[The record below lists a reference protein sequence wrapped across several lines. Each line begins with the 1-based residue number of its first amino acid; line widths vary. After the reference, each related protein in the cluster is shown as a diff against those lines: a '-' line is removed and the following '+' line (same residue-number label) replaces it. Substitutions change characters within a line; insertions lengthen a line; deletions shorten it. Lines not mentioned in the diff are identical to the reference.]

1 MVHTGYN
8 PALVVLSLVIAV
20 FASYAALDL
29 GARVRKPDVGPRW
42 AWGAGAAVAM
52 GGGIWAMHFV
62 GMIAFEMGMPA
73 AYDLGLTL
81 LSLLIAVGVTAVAF
95 AWVAVRGT
103 GMRGLRVAA
112 MHYTGMAAM
121 RGPGNLAFDPAIV
134 AVSVAIAVTA
144 ATVALWLTF
153 RRNRPWQKLAAACV
167 MGLAV
172 AGMHYTGMAAATFTA
187 EEAGAH
193 AAHAIAL
200 GANQQNL
207 ALSVAGV
214 TFVILF
220 LAMMAGSLDQRRV
233 QRRLHVSEAR
243 FRSAVQAVD
252 GVMWTANASGDLVE
266 EQPGWEQITGQTSAE
281 YRGSGWAAAIHPD
294 DLPDT
299 MRAWTE
305 AVRSGGSFAVEHRV
319 RAPDGSWRYYAVRA
333 VPVHDLDGTIRE
345 WVGVH
350 ADITARHQYE
360 TALREARD
368 AAEGANRAKSAFLA
382 NMSHELRTPLS
393 AVIGYAEMLEEDA
406 EDSGEDGLVGDLGK
420 IKSNAQHLL
429 GLINN
434 VLDLSKVEAEKMD
447 IYAEDVPV
455 EAFVREAAGTVE
467 ALIAKKGNRFELDL
481 APELGQMQTDAVKL
495 RQCLF
500 NLLGNAAKFTEAG
513 TVTLRVRRE
522 GAPAGDRLTFEVSD
536 SGIGMTP
543 EQVAGLFERFKQADE
558 TTTRRFGGTG
568 LGLALTKAL
577 ARLMGGDVRVTSTK
591 GVGTTFTLI
600 LPAALP
606 DLEDGAPAAASAAD
620 AEPSG
625 EGRVVLIIDD
635 EPSQRDLMVRFLTRQ
650 GFVARAAANGR
661 SGIDLARTLRPMVIL
676 LDVMMPALDGYAV
689 LERMKAHEAWRHT
702 PVVMI
707 SALMEI
713 GSIVRCIELGAFD
726 YLPKPFEPVIL
737 EARIRSCLE
746 RKRAHDR
753 EVAHLR
759 TIERERKRAD
769 ELLHAILPVSA
780 VAELMETGQVKP
792 RLFDDVAVLFI
803 DLVGF
808 TTWCHDQGP
817 DVVVA
822 EIQRLAEAFEV
833 VAQARG
839 LENIKTIGDAFMATA
854 NLLRP
859 HDDPVSAAIR
869 CAADMVAIAAAGEP
883 GWRIRGGIHIGPVV
897 GGIVGRTKFT
907 FDLWGDT
914 VNVAARL
921 AGLGDGCALHL
932 SREAFDRLADP
943 RDVRPIGAVTLKGK
957 GAVDVYCH
965 ALAAGDADPA

>member
-8 PALVVLSLVIAV
+8 PALVGLSIVIAV

-81 LSLLIAVGVTAVAF
+81 LSLLIAVGVTAAAL

-103 GMRGLRVAA
+103 GMQALLVAGPLMGVGVAA

-121 RGPGNLAFDPAIV
+121 RVPGNLAFDPAIV

-144 ATVALWLTF
+144 ATAALWLTF

-193 AAHAIAL
+193 AAHTTAL
-200 GANQQNL
+200 GANQENI

-243 FRSAVQAVD
+243 FRSAVLAVD
-252 GVMWTANASGDLVE
+252 GVMWTADVSGDFVE
-266 EQPGWEQITGQTSAE
+266 EQPGWEQITGQAFAE
-281 YRGSGWAAAIHPD
+281 YRGGGWAAAIHPE
-294 DLPDT
+294 DLPET
-299 MRAWTE
+299 VRAWTD
-305 AVRSGGSFAVEHRV
+305 AVRSGGSFAVEHRI
-319 RAPDGSWRYYAVRA
+319 RAPDGFFRHYAVRA
-333 VPVHDLDGTIRE
+333 IPVHDVDGTIRE

-350 ADITARHQYE
+350 ADVTARNQYE
-360 TALREARD
+360 TALCEARD

-406 EDSGEDGLVGDLGK
+406 EDAGQEALVGDLGK

-429 GLINN
+429 GLIND

-447 IYAEDVPV
+447 VYPEDVVV
-455 EAFVREAAGTVE
+455 EAFTRDAAGTVE
-467 ALIAKKGNRFELDL
+467 ALIAKKGNRFALDL
-481 APELGQMQTDAVKL
+481 APDLGEMRTDAVKL

-500 NLLGNAAKFTEAG
+500 NLLGNAAKFTEGG

-522 GAPAGDRLTFEVSD
+522 RRQGGDRLTFAVID
-536 SGIGMTP
+536 TGIGMTR

-577 ARLMGGDVRVTSTK
+577 ARLMGGDVTVTSAES
-591 GVGTTFTLI
+591 VGTTFTLA
-600 LPAALP
+600 LPAILSDP
-606 DLEDGAPAAASAAD
+606 QQESTFPSPPLTD
-620 AEPSG
+620 AEPHG
-625 EGRVVLIIDD
+625 DGRVVLIIDD
-635 EPSQRDLMVRFLTRQ
+635 EASQRDLMVRYLTRQ
-650 GFVARAAANGR
+650 GFAARAVADGR
-661 SGIDLARTLRPMVIL
+661 SGIDMARKLRPMAIL
-676 LDVMMPALDGYAV
+676 LDVMMPEMDGWAV
-689 LERMKAHEAWRHT
+689 LATLKADEIT
-702 PVVMI
+702 QDIPVVMV
-707 SALMEI
+707 SFVADPALGASLGAA
-713 GSIVRCIELGAFD
+713 GSI
-726 YLPKPFEPVIL
+726 PKPVDWPRLRGVLDRIGTDAGDVLVVDDDADMRCRLRSTLVRHGFAVREAGDGSEALARVR
-737 EARIRSCLE
+737 EARPGLVLLDLTMPVMDGFTFLREL
-746 RKRAHDR
+746 RAMPACA
-753 EVAHLR
+753 EVSVVVLSAR
-759 TIERERKRAD
+759 D
-769 ELLHAILPVSA
+769 VSA
-780 VAELMETGQVKP
+780 EE
-792 RLFDDVAVLFI
+792 R
-803 DLVGF
+803 
-808 TTWCHDQGP
+808 
-817 DVVVA
+817 
-822 EIQRLAEAFEV
+822 R
-833 VAQARG
+833 
-839 LENIKTIGDAFMATA
+839 
-854 NLLRP
+854 
-859 HDDPVSAAIR
+859 
-869 CAADMVAIAAAGEP
+869 
-883 GWRIRGGIHIGPVV
+883 
-897 GGIVGRTKFT
+897 
-907 FDLWGDT
+907 
-914 VNVAARL
+914 RL
-921 AGLGDGCALHL
+921 AG
-932 SREAFDRLADP
+932 ADSVL
-943 RDVRPIGAVTLKGK
+943 RK
-957 GAVDVYCH
+957 
-965 ALAAGDADPA
+965 GDASLQDVAAAVERLHPATVEQVSSTGR